1 MATSS
6 SCFSLVS
13 MFESYLRKI
22 FISSGLTPK
31 SINIDSDTTL
41 HYWSPKQPSKLP
53 PLILL
58 HGFGGHSR
66 SETFQAV
73 SMGKLLELLYVAR
86 YSVLGTSYVGFVAYH
101 MARLRPDRV
110 EKVIIVNSAINL
122 RRKDSEELMKKAKI
136 EKIESLFMPESPAEL
151 LTCIRLINHKKFPI
165 YIPEFSLNDVLN
177 KLCNENRK
185 EKLELLEGTTVGKE
199 DIVSILPLQQPLV
212 ITPLKKGYELKEL
225 IGDKVRMEIM
235 LKASHT
241 PQSEKPKQFNDVV
254 MKFLTGKPVMATSS
268 PCFSLV
274 SMYESYLRNTFT
286 SSGLTPKSINIDSE
300 TNIHYWSP
308 IHPLTLPTLVL
319 LHVQHLSTHFTLYV
333 PDLIFFGKS
342 VTKSSER
349 SEIFQAVSV
358 GKLLEL
364 LGVTKYSV
372 MKVVIAN
379 SDLNITSKDVEELL
393 KETNI
398 ENIESVFMP
407 SSPAEL
413 LTCIRL
419 THKQLPIY
427 IPEFLLNDFLN
438 NLCNENRK
446 EKLELLKGTT
456 VGKQDTISILPLK
469 QEVLLIWGENDSIFP
484 LEKGYE
490 FKDLL
495 GEKVRMEVMLKTS
508 HTPQLENPKQFNDIV
523 MKFLLGMSSSS

>member
-58 HGFGGHSR
+58 HGFGGHSVWQW
-66 SETFQAV
+66 SKKTFQAV

-199 DIVSILPLQQPLV
+199 DIVSILPLQQFGGVDDP
-212 ITPLKKGYELKEL
+212 IFPLKKGYELKEL

-254 MKFLTGKPVMATSS
+254 MKFLTG
-268 PCFSLV
+268 
-274 SMYESYLRNTFT
+274 
-286 SSGLTPKSINIDSE
+286 
-300 TNIHYWSP
+300 
-308 IHPLTLPTLVL
+308 
-319 LHVQHLSTHFTLYV
+319 ST
-333 PDLIFFGKS
+333 K
-342 VTKSSER
+342 
-349 SEIFQAVSV
+349 
-358 GKLLEL
+358 
-364 LGVTKYSV
+364 
-372 MKVVIAN
+372 
-379 SDLNITSKDVEELL
+379 
-393 KETNI
+393 
-398 ENIESVFMP
+398 
-407 SSPAEL
+407 
-413 LTCIRL
+413 
-419 THKQLPIY
+419 
-427 IPEFLLNDFLN
+427 
-438 NLCNENRK
+438 
-446 EKLELLKGTT
+446 
-456 VGKQDTISILPLK
+456 
-469 QEVLLIWGENDSIFP
+469 
-484 LEKGYE
+484 
-490 FKDLL
+490 
-495 GEKVRMEVMLKTS
+495 
-508 HTPQLENPKQFNDIV
+508 
-523 MKFLLGMSSSS
+523 